1 MEGSCSEAWC
11 HPQALCWTGG
21 EDAGSALHRQMPSLR
36 QAGPTP
42 HTSQYRLPGL
52 LCLVQPRSILP
63 GLPDHLD
70 RSRRGNTKAQRYV
83 NIGNREDSVLL
94 PSGSA
99 TNSINNAFDLSGSSN
114 VDHHM
119 SFGSA
124 VVLAKLVEELPIS
137 LR

>member
-1 MEGSCSEAWC
+1 M
-11 HPQALCWTGG
+11 
-21 EDAGSALHRQMPSLR
+21 
-36 QAGPTP
+36 
-42 HTSQYRLPGL
+42 
-52 LCLVQPRSILP
+52 
-63 GLPDHLD
+63 
-70 RSRRGNTKAQRYV
+70 
-83 NIGNREDSVLL
+83 LL